1 MIDIKT
7 IKEGDILMMNIVGDV
22 DASSSIEL
30 DTALQAAIES
40 KEEKILVDCNNLNY
54 ISSAGLGVF
63 MSYIQ
68 DIKANDIKM
77 VICGL
82 NEKVHNVFEILG
94 LHQLLTI
101 KSTTTEAKEYLS
113 EV

>member
-7 IKEGDILMMNIVGDV
+7 IKEGEILMMNIVGDV

-30 DTALQAAIES
+30 DTALQVAIDS
-40 KEEKILVDCNNLNY
+40 KEGRILVDCTNLNY

-68 DIKANDIKM
+68 DIKVNDIRM

-82 NEKVHNVFEILG
+82 NEKVYNVFEILG

-101 KSTTTEAKEYLS
+101 RTTIEEAEVYLN

>member
-7 IKEGDILMMNIVGDV
+7 IKEGEILMMSIVGDV

-30 DTALQAAIES
+30 DTALQEAIES

-68 DIKANDIKM
+68 DIKAKNIKM

-101 KSTTTEAKEYLS
+101 KTTKEEAKDYLN